1 MREYLKKLIIGLS
14 AITIGV
20 IILILQ
26 INFIISIIA
35 IVAGLIQIFTFY
47 LKSKGNE
54 KVIESYQSIIKD
66 YQERNKELIEKHR
79 LLEKKRVN
87 LFFEKKELGEIIE
100 KINFTLKEENI
111 STEKIIEELDTSINA
126 LLFMKT
132 SEDIGLERKIIV
144 KNIDK
149 LGFKHIDK
157 GVYVLPPIKTPKLK
171 NNNEIDVW
179 IKKNVLKGCPK
190 NYEYIVEFA
199 SIIDLKKTHSKR
211 NVSKY
216 RKMGRTI
223 FEVLSIDDILPVK
236 EALKY
241 LKFKKN
247 ISLFDIIELTSFSF
261 LVEEYNCSKKDYE
274 SLKKNNENI
283 LNNIKRELDVTE
295 LKTTDL
301 ATVDNLI
308 LYKSLDDYVSKP
320 LDIAKM
326 IKENASFW
334 KYKINQEKNK

>member
-1 MREYLKKLIIGLS
+1 MREYIKKLIIGLT
-14 AITIGV
+14 AIIAGV
-20 IILILQ
+20 IILIFQ

-35 IVAGLIQIFTFY
+35 IAAGLIQIFTFY
-47 LKSKGNE
+47 FKSKE
-54 KVIESYQSIIKD
+54 KDKVIKSYESIIKD
-66 YQERNKELIEKHR
+66 YEKRNKELIEKHR
-79 LLEKKRVN
+79 LLEKKRVD

-100 KINFTLKEENI
+100 KINFTLKTENI

-126 LLFMKT
+126 LLLMKT
-132 SEDIGLERKIIV
+132 SEDIGSKRRILV

-157 GVYVLPPIKTPKLK
+157 GVYVLPPVKTPKLK
-171 NNNEIDVW
+171 NNEELDTW
-179 IKKNVLKGCPK
+179 IKKNILKGCPK
-190 NYEYIVEFA
+190 KYEYIIEFA
-199 SIIDLKKTHSKR
+199 SIIDLKKTHNIR
-211 NVSKY
+211 NVPTY
-216 RKMGRTI
+216 RRKGRTI
-223 FEVLSIDDILPVK
+223 FEVLSIEDILPVR

-283 LNNIKRELDVTE
+283 LNNIKKELDVTE